1 MSDIIKKQLRIK
13 SLKRDSLP
21 NLWRDTTNQDFIE
34 ILSRSTTREI
44 SSLFSCMNPS
54 SINNTID
61 FLPAEIII
69 YIFDSLH
76 SNTVNKIITACN
88 DKNLRKIVASLDADM
103 FENILLKCN
112 QSPRE
117 KLISILP
124 ENERSLYKKNTRS
137 SNDINSN
144 GYYSSPSFENS
155 LKNSI
160 IERIRDLEE
169 KETILEK
176 NYKQKEYNLNGK
188 IKLTEDKLN
197 VINEQ
202 IIKKQKELIS
212 EEINLNER
220 VTFLNN
226 EIAKLVKEQ
235 ETLQQQ
241 RLEIKFPEYVDTAV
255 NGLKTKGDYFDKKSF
270 WWNIQGGAALAV
282 AILAAVV
289 TFIYGGYQFNH
300 AAKDNIDWLFFTFL
314 LIKGLIIITLLGAW
328 AKHAFNVA
336 NAYVHESLKRSDRMH
351 AISFGKFYLEVY
363 GNKVDQREM
372 KDIFENWNINSDSAF
387 VKIKESDFSLKQL
400 DQITNIMDS
409 IRKIKYPEAKS

>member
-1 MSDIIKKQLRIK
+1 M
-13 SLKRDSLP
+13 
-21 NLWRDTTNQDFIE
+21 
-34 ILSRSTTREI
+34 
-44 SSLFSCMNPS
+44 
-54 SINNTID
+54 
-61 FLPAEIII
+61 
-69 YIFDSLH
+69 
-76 SNTVNKIITACN
+76 
-88 DKNLRKIVASLDADM
+88 ASLDSEM
-103 FENILLKCN
+103 FETILLKCN
-112 QSPRE
+112 QSPKD
-117 KLISILP
+117 KLINILP
-124 ENERSLYKKNTRS
+124 ENERSLYKKSTS
-137 SNDINSN
+137 HLNDINSN
-144 GYYSSPSFENS
+144 SYYSSPAFENS

-169 KETILEK
+169 KEAILEK
-176 NYKQKEYNLNGK
+176 NYKQKEFNFNEQ
-188 IKLTEDKLN
+188 IKSTEAKLN
-197 VINEQ
+197 IINEQ
-202 IIKKQKELIS
+202 ILKKQQESVS
-212 EEINLNER
+212 EEMFFKER
-220 VTFLNN
+220 VTQLNN
-226 EIAKLVKEQ
+226 EITKLVKEQ

-270 WWNIQGGAALAV
+270 WWNIQGGAALSF

-300 AAKDNIDWLFFTFL
+300 AAKENINWFFFTFL

-387 VKIKESDFSLKQL
+387 VKIKEPDFSLKQL
-400 DQITNIMDS
+400 DQIANIMNS
-409 IRKIKYPEAKS
+409 IRKIKSPEAKSYNRPFTVGLSGMYANEAWKQD